1 MVLKLSGTCAL
12 GKTDGVHESK
22 VSRNPVVMM
31 KAAEYSHYCSN
42 DSNNNIHAEEI
53 EIVRKNFC
61 KESMVYRL
69 VT

>member
-1 MVLKLSGTCAL
+1 L

-22 VSRNPVVMM
+22 VSRYPVIMM
-31 KAAEYSHYCSN
+31 KATDNSHYCSN

-53 EIVRKNFC
+53 KIVRKNFC
-61 KESMVYRL
+61 KESLVYRL